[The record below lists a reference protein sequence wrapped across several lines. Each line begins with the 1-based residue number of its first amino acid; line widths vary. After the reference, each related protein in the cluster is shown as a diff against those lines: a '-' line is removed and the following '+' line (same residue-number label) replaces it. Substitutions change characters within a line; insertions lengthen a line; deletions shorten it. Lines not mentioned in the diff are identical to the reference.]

1 MNKKII
7 FAWACDYTKFSG
19 EGNLARKFIKD
30 LRFYKNKVVV
40 KSYLKSNQKT
50 LGFNDKYLSPLIG
63 ILNCWQFY
71 FKGYSICYVNF
82 LPLWN
87 ILIFFLLPPK
97 TIIGP
102 ITGGAYYN
110 SSIKYQYLIRK
121 FLFPIFYRISEI
133 IINLRKKKI
142 LFSTSLLKNSLSN
155 NTIKKSIFDYA
166 FSNLKIKKYKKKKLD
181 FVIYYRKNKN
191 KNSFF
196 SENLLKKIN
205 KLGYDI
211 HIVGDH
217 LELNFVENHGFL
229 NKHRLNKLLSE
240 ARFTI
245 ASGEN
250 IFSFFSIDCIQN
262 NVIVFT
268 DNLRNYDNKHFNHF
282 FEKINFKNLKLEL
295 KKFKS
300 KKMRK
305 NNKKSISLKDFFWI
319 F

>member
-30 LRFYKNKVVV
+30 LRSYKNKVIV
-40 KSYLKSNQKT
+40 KSYLKSNQKKF
-50 LGFNDKYLSPLIG
+50 GFEDKYYSPFIG
-63 ILNCWQFY
+63 IFNCWKFY
-71 FKGYSICYVNF
+71 LKGYSTCYVNF

-97 TIIGP
+97 TIFGP

-121 FLFPIFYRISEI
+121 FLFPIFYKISEI
-133 IINLRKKKI
+133 IINFRRKKF
-142 LFSTSLLKNSLSN
+142 LFSTSLLKNKLSN
-155 NTIKKSIFDYA
+155 TTIKNSIFDYA
-166 FSNLKIKKYKKKKLD
+166 FSNLKIKKYKNKKID
-181 FVIYYRKNKN
+181 FVMYYRKNKN

-196 SENLLKKIN
+196 SEHLLKKIN
-205 KLGYDI
+205 KLEYDV

-217 LELNFVENHGFL
+217 LKLKFVENHGFL
-229 NKHRLNKLLSE
+229 NKHKLNKLLSK
-240 ARFTI
+240 AKFTI

-262 NVIVFT
+262 NVIVLT
-268 DNLRNYDNKHFNHF
+268 DNLKNYDNIHLNHF
-282 FEKINFKNLKLEL
+282 FEKINFKNLKFEL
-295 KKFKS
+295 KKLKS
-300 KKMRK
+300 KKIKK
-305 NNKKSISLKDFFWI
+305 NCKKNTSLRNFFRI